1 MHLSPSTARRAVQV
15 VAVLEAISWAGLLIG
30 MLFKYVVADDE
41 RGVQLFGPIHGA
53 AFIAYVVTILAVR
66 RTLAWTPLVTLA
78 ALVCSVPPFASL
90 AFEVLADR
98 TGRLA
103 RPAGRPG
110 DRTAPA
116 DRDIVGV

>member
-1 MHLSPSTARRAVQV
+1 MPLSPSRARRAVQI

-53 AFIAYVVTILAVR
+53 AFIAYVVTMLAVR
-66 RTLAWTPLVTLA
+66 RTLAWTAPVTLA

-90 AFEVLADR
+90 AFEVWADR

-103 RPAGRPG
+103 RPARQAG

-116 DRDIVGV
+116 DRDTIGV